1 VIRRALA
8 VAGLALL
15 LTACGSEATMDGESG
30 SADAQVTFTPDPL
43 VPGAVAFTVTVTN
56 DTSDSLDLTFPNGQ
70 RADVSLRRG
79 NEFFYT
85 WSEGR
90 FFTQEIGHVRI
101 PAGGKRAFTLVAP
114 DFAVPPGTYTLQAT
128 VSATGYN
135 FGDPE
140 LGAIRE
146 VTVRSS

>member
-1 VIRRALA
+1 VIGRVLA
-8 VAGLALL
+8 VVAASLLVAG
-15 LTACGSEATMDGESG
+15 CGSEATMGGESG

-43 VPGAVAFTVTVTN
+43 APGPVTFTVTVTN

-79 NEFFYT
+79 NDFFYT
-85 WSEGR
+85 WSTGR
-90 FFTQEIGHVRI
+90 FFTQEIGHVHI
-101 PAGGKRAFTLVAP
+101 PAGGNRAFTLVAP

-135 FGDPE
+135 FGDPD